1 MKKIFLL
8 TVIPSFVALIGCGDG
23 KETKVE
29 NENPIPA
36 GWVELDLTQPNT
48 TYGLPLLINVPD
60 EATAQGIAEIMES
73 PLGGTQVKAG
83 KNFNLEIFPGDGNM
97 AAKKQEIE
105 GNLVFKS
112 TYIIDEPDF
121 ILYTSEI
128 EDAGIKQYHFYAII
142 KLGTS
147 SYEIEDIKGED
158 YTETGI
164 KKMMEAAKSLRAK
177 PQV

>member
-8 TVIPSFVALIGCGDG
+8 IVIPSLAALIGCDNG
-23 KETKVE
+23 KEIKEE
-29 NENPIPA
+29 NVNTIPA

-48 TYGLPLLINVPD
+48 TYGLPLLINVPG

-73 PLGGTQVKAG
+73 PLGGTQIKVG

-97 AAKKQEIE
+97 AAKKQEIA
-105 GNLVFKS
+105 GNVVFKS
-112 TYIIDEPDF
+112 TYVIDEPDF

-142 KLGTS
+142 KLETG

-158 YTETGI
+158 YTEAGV
-164 KKMMEAAKSLRAK
+164 KKMMEAAKSLRTK
-177 PQV
+177 SQV